1 MAAAR
6 AMQRKPT
13 TEENAMA
20 LPRRRFLQRAASG
33 AALPA
38 VGPIAGVQVYPTQ
51 PVRLLAGL

>member
-1 MAAAR
+1 
-6 AMQRKPT
+6 
-13 TEENAMA
+13 MA